1 MRKGNSYN
9 GRDLL
14 EMMEVALAWLEK
26 SAPAVDALNVFP
38 VPDGDTGTNMLL
50 TLRSTLEEA
59 TRVPGE
65 EAGMMAQAMAR
76 GALMGARGNSG
87 VIFSQIMRGIAR
99 VLGDKCTF
107 SARDFALAL
116 AEASA
121 LAYKGISRPV
131 EGTML
136 TVMKDAAQAA
146 QKAVGQNPTLTGVI
160 EAASA
165 AARDSVARTPSLL
178 PVLAQAGVVDA
189 GGQGLYVILEGTLH
203 HLRGDSL
210 PTLMAPIVAP
220 SIPIIVTQAEEE
232 EAYGYCTEF
241 LLKGEK
247 LDLEKLRKKLEKQGQ
262 SLMVV
267 GDEKNLR
274 VHIHTFDPGK
284 VLSSV
289 VRQGALH
296 SIQIRNMDDQH
307 RAYLEMRQARA
318 PTLALA
324 TVVVVSGEGLLK
336 VFQSL
341 GASAIVP
348 GGKTMNPSTRELLS
362 AIEAV
367 QSDRVILLPN
377 NPNVV
382 LTAQQA
388 RSLAK
393 KQVEVLPTTS
403 IPQGVATL
411 LALNYEASLEANVQA
426 MEEARQKVKTVEITR
441 AARSSR
447 FQKLAMK
454 KGQPI
459 AILDGS
465 PVACAP
471 SFPALIEKLLPRLG
485 LEGAEVITIYF
496 GADTRREQAE
506 EIAGLLRHHF
516 TGELEVVEGK
526 QPHYNYIISIE

>member
-1 MRKGNSYN
+1 LKRSNNYS

-14 EMMEVALAWLEK
+14 EMLEVALAWLEK
-26 SAPAVDALNVFP
+26 SAPAIDALNVFP

-59 TRVPGE
+59 SRVPRQG
-65 EAGMMAQAMAR
+65 AGKMAQAMAR

-87 VIFSQIMRGIAR
+87 VIFSQIMRGIAK
-99 VLGDKCTF
+99 VLGDKDTF
-107 SARDFALAL
+107 GARDFALAL

-136 TVMKDAAQAA
+136 TVMKDAAKAG

-160 EAASA
+160 AAASA

-203 HLRGDSL
+203 HLRGDALPSL
-210 PTLMAPIVAP
+210 APPVVAP
-220 SIPIIVTQAEEE
+220 NISIIVTQPEDE

-241 LLKGEK
+241 LLEGAK
-247 LDLEKLRKKLEKQGQ
+247 LDPEKIRKKLEKQGQ

-267 GDEKNLR
+267 GDEKNIR

-289 VRQGALH
+289 TRQGVLH
-296 SIQIRNMDDQH
+296 AIQIRNMDDQH
-307 RAYLEMRQARA
+307 QAYLEMRQAQA

-324 TVVVVSGEGLLK
+324 TVVVVPGEGLLK

-367 QSDRVILLPN
+367 PSDQVVVLPN
-377 NPNVV
+377 NPNVI
-382 LTAQQA
+382 LTAKQA
-388 RSLAK
+388 SSLAK
-393 KQVEVLPTTS
+393 KQVAVVPTTS
-403 IPQGVATL
+403 APQGIAAL

-426 MEEARQKVKTVEITR
+426 MEEACKKVKTVEITN

-447 FQKLAMK
+447 YKEVVVK
-454 KGQPI
+454 KGKPI
-459 AILDGS
+459 AFLDGEL
-465 PVACAP
+465 VAAAP
-471 SFPALIEKLLPRLG
+471 SFSALIEKLIPHLG
-485 LEGAEVITIYF
+485 LDGAEVITIYF
-496 GADTRREQAE
+496 GADTKREQAD
-506 EIAGLLRHHF
+506 EIAGLLRRHF
-516 TGELEVVEGK
+516 TGEMEVVDGK

>member
-1 MRKGNSYN
+1 MGVEFD
-9 GRDLL
+9 GVEGLGGG
-14 EMMEVALAWLEK
+14 ALGGL
-26 SAPAVDALNVFP
+26 PQRGCRL
-38 VPDGDTGTNMLL
+38 
-50 TLRSTLEEA
+50 
-59 TRVPGE
+59 
-65 EAGMMAQAMAR
+65 QAR
-76 GALMGARGNSG
+76 GGGVCGQVEVLHQPGPQRARQRPNGLVVLIERVVACAEPELAAGLVEALRGG
-87 VIFSQIMRGIAR
+87 
-99 VLGDKCTF
+99 L
-107 SARDFALAL
+107 
-116 AEASA
+116 
-121 LAYKGISRPV
+121 
-131 EGTML
+131 
-136 TVMKDAAQAA
+136 DAAQAA
-146 QKAVGQNPTLTGVI
+146 QKAAGQNPTLTGVI

-210 PTLMAPIVAP
+210 PSLMAPVIAP
-220 SIPIIVTQAEEE
+220 SIPIIVTQVEEE
-232 EAYGYCTEF
+232 EGYGYCTEF
-241 LLKGEK
+241 LLEGEK
-247 LDLEKLRKKLEKQGQ
+247 LDQEKLRKKLEKQGQ

-267 GDEKNLR
+267 GDEKNIR
-274 VHIHTFDPGK
+274 IHIHTFDPGK
-284 VLSSV
+284 VLSSA
-289 VRQGALH
+289 VRQGVLH

-307 RAYLEMRQARA
+307 RTYLEMRQARA
-318 PTLALA
+318 PTLAVA
-324 TVVVVSGEGLLK
+324 TVVVVPGEGLLK

-367 QSDRVILLPN
+367 PSDQVILLPN

-382 LTAQQA
+382 LTARQA
-388 RSLAK
+388 SSLAK
-393 KQVEVLPTTS
+393 KRVEVVPTTG
-403 IPQGVATL
+403 IPQGIAAL

-426 MEEARQKVKTVEITR
+426 MEEAIKKVKTVEITR

-447 FQKLAMK
+447 YREVVVK
-454 KGQPI
+454 KGKPVGF
-459 AILDGS
+459 LDGEL
-465 PVACAP
+465 VAAAP

-506 EIAGLLRHHF
+506 EIAELLRPHF
-516 TGELEVVEGK
+516 TGEMEMVDGK

>member
-1 MRKGNSYN
+1 
-9 GRDLL
+9 
-14 EMMEVALAWLEK
+14 MMEVALAWLEK

-50 TLRSTLEEA
+50 TLRSTVEEA
-59 TRVPGE
+59 SRVPGD
-65 EAGMMAQAMAR
+65 EAGKTAQAMAR

-99 VLGDKCTF
+99 VMGDKATF
-107 SARDFALAL
+107 SARDFAQAL

-136 TVMKDAAQAA
+136 TVMKDAAQAG
-146 QKAVGQNPTLTGVI
+146 QKAVGQNGTLVGVV

-203 HLRGDSL
+203 HLRGDAL
-210 PTLMAPIVAP
+210 PTVAAPVVAP
-220 SIPIIVTQAEEE
+220 STSIIVTQAEEE

-241 LLKGEK
+241 LLEGTK
-247 LDLEKLRKKLEKQGQ
+247 LEPEKLRKKLEKQGQ

-267 GDEKNLR
+267 GDEKNIR

-289 VRQGALH
+289 ARQGALH
-296 SIQIRNMDDQH
+296 GIQIRNMDDQH
-307 RAYLEMRQARA
+307 QAYLQMRQAQA
-318 PTLALA
+318 PTMTLA
-324 TVVVVSGEGLLK
+324 TVVVVPGEGLLK

-367 QSDRVILLPN
+367 PSAQVILLPN
-377 NPNVV
+377 NPNVI
-382 LTAQQA
+382 LTAKQA
-388 RSLAK
+388 GSLAK
-393 KQVEVLPTTS
+393 KQVEVVPTVS
-403 IPQGVATL
+403 VPQGIAAL
-411 LALNYEASLEANVQA
+411 LALNYEASLKANVQA
-426 MEEARQKVKTVEITR
+426 MGEAIRKVKTVEIAK

-447 FQKLAMK
+447 YRDVVVK
-454 KGQPI
+454 KGKPV
-459 AILDGS
+459 AFLDGEL
-465 PVACAP
+465 VATAP
-471 SFPALIEKLLPRLG
+471 GFPALIEKLLPGLG
-485 LEGAEVITIYF
+485 LEGAEVITIYY
-496 GADTRREQAE
+496 GADTKPQQAE
-506 EIAGLLRHHF
+506 EIAELLQQHF
-516 TGELEVVEGK
+516 PGEVEVVEGG
-526 QPHYNYIISIE
+526 QPHYHYIMSVE